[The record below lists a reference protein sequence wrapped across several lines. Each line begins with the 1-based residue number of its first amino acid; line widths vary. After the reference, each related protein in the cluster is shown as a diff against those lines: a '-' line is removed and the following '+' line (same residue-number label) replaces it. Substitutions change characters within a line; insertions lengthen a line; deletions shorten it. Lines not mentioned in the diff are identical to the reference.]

1 MSQSEQDRK
10 NSRVRAKEIEDY
22 LSKERKE
29 YLKYKSEPKLLIL
42 GSSDSGKSTLLK
54 QLKILH
60 GNGFTEQEKELSRK
74 GIMANIIAASAL
86 LLSICEGPF
95 AEEKKE
101 VRLHNDRSIN
111 PFLCCMRI
119 GHHAMGKCPWKSFL

>member
-1 MSQSEQDRK
+1 MPEPDIERK
-10 NSRVRAKEIEDY
+10 NSKARSKEIEKY
-22 LSKERKE
+22 LEYERKE
-29 YLKYKSEPKLLIL
+29 FEKYKAEPKVLIL

-60 GNGFTEQEKELSRK
+60 GDGFSEQEKELSRR
-74 GIMANIIAASAL
+74 GIIGNIINAIGT

-101 VRLHNDRSIN
+101 VQLIYKE
-111 PFLCCMRI
+111 I
-119 GHHAMGKCPWKSFL
+119 